1 MMNIAYKNRDLSDEE
16 FKEEARQFRDKE
28 IKILE
33 EKLKELNISC
43 KVVGINSIKDMNEY
57 KEIMENVNQ
66 AKEELK
72 RIDEL
77 IAVRSSRI
85 DFLEDKTLRITGN
98 QR

>member
-1 MMNIAYKNRDLSDEE
+1 MYIEGVKIKKIAMFFLG
-16 FKEEARQFRDKE
+16 
-28 IKILE
+28 IL
-33 EKLKELNISC
+33 
-43 KVVGINSIKDMNEY
+43 VGINSIKDMNEY

-66 AKEELK
+66 VKEELK